1 MQKRKRFSDFAVKEI
16 GLDGDKIRIADILNK
31 EIYVLAYRIGQS
43 KAVNG
48 KRCLQI
54 QYEIG
59 EDGKHYVS
67 FTNSEVLIRQIQEY
81 EKELPFET
89 IIVKRGSYYTF
100 S

>member
-1 MQKRKRFSDFAVKEI
+1 MQRKRFSDFAAKEV
-16 GLDGDKIRIADILNK
+16 GLEGDKIRISEILNK

-59 EDGKHYVS
+59 EDGKHYIS
-67 FTNSEVLIRQIQEY
+67 FTNSEVLMRQIQEY